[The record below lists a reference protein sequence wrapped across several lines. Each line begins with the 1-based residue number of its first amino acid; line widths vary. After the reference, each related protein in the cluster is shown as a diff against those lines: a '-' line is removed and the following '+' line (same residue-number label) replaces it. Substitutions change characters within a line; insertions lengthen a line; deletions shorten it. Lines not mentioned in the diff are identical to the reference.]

1 MRWLTRESYSVG
13 WPELGHC
20 TGDDHASVNIKE
32 VGSGKDPEGEER
44 QPPRRLAQT
53 VLRSTSLQQHTPILN
68 TESLWWEKAEGSS
81 PEETAGGVAGS
92 ATSTAV
98 RYVPTE
104 GGQLNLRS
112 LCVYLFTKKNSD
124 EIVRYPRY
132 IPPWNSMIATN
143 SAIETSRST

>member
-92 ATSTAV
+92 ATSTVYTIVAIKL
-98 RYVPTE
+98 RGE
-104 GGQLNLRS
+104 AQHNIGGQLA
-112 LCVYLFTKKNSD
+112 
-124 EIVRYPRY
+124 
-132 IPPWNSMIATN
+132 W
-143 SAIETSRST
+143 SRRM